1 MPDLRFILVPV
12 MACLAGLLMSFAWIG
27 HLRYKGLGFVAALAM
42 SMLFVLPEYLLNVA
56 SARWG
61 VGLFTGAQVAAM
73 HLGAGIVSVAIVSQF
88 YLGETLSATQL
99 LGFGLMVIS
108 VVLIVVKP

>member
-1 MPDLRFILVPV
+1 MPDLRYIFVPV
-12 MACLAGLLMSFAWIG
+12 MACLAGLLMAFAWIG
-27 HLRYKGLGFVAALAM
+27 HLRYKGLGFLAALGL

-61 VGLFTGAQVAAM
+61 MGVFTGAQVAAM

-88 YLGETLSATQL
+88 YLGETLSTIQM
-99 LGFGLMVIS
+99 LGFGLMVVS
-108 VVLIVVKP
+108 VLMIVVKT